1 MENSK
6 GYFAS
11 ALSNFT
17 SLKKKKKKIG
27 LSWNERSYIDLE
39 FMNIGCAVMLA
50 LVSIHRPYEINVTK
64 IMQKKWSVCVYF
76 LILTSVNNRRLR
88 DLLMINYSNRHNRL
102 ISWIWRIDHQHI
114 SWHISD
120 LLLLYPSSPVPNRNE
135 LDSNEIVSHML

>member
-50 LVSIHRPYEINVTK
+50 LVTIHRPYEINVTK
-64 IMQKKWSVCVYF
+64 IMQKKWSVCVF
-76 LILTSVNNRRLR
+76 LN
-88 DLLMINYSNRHNRL
+88 
-102 ISWIWRIDHQHI
+102 
-114 SWHISD
+114 
-120 LLLLYPSSPVPNRNE
+120 
-135 LDSNEIVSHML
+135 SHVC